1 MFKKIFSTG
10 FSDTDSLGHINNT
23 KFPIWFENARDPIF
37 KIFVPD
43 MDPKKWNL
51 ILVKVE
57 IDFLAQAFFGKD
69 IEIQT
74 FISKIG
80 GSSFIVTQEAYQE
93 GIQVACGNSTMV
105 YFDYAKQTSKKIE
118 GPLREGLSQL
128 LN

>member
-1 MFKKIFSTG
+1 MHKKIFSTG

-57 IDFLAQAFFGKD
+57 IDYLAQAYFGKD
-69 IEIQT
+69 VEIQT
-74 FISKIG
+74 SISKIG
-80 GSSFIVTQEAYQE
+80 GASFVVTQEAFQD
-93 GIQVACGNSTMV
+93 GKKVALGNSTMV
-105 YFDYAKQTSKKIE
+105 YFDYKNQASKKIE
-118 GPLREGLSQL
+118 GPLRESLSEL

>member
-1 MFKKIFSTG
+1 MFKKSFSTG

-57 IDFLAQAFFGKD
+57 IDYLAQAFFGKD

-93 GIQVACGNSTMV
+93 RIQVACGNSTMV
-105 YFDYAKQTSKKIE
+105 HFDYEKQTSKKIE